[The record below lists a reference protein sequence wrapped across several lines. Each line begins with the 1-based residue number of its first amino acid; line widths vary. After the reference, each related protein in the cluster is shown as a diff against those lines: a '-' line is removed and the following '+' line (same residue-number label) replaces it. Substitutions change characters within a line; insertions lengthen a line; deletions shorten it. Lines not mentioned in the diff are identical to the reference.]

1 MDIVIDITGGVVGTT
16 LVLVIYQMYQ
26 KYQSD
31 KKNESEHE
39 RVFSMIKEEQEARQK
54 ADQML
59 ADSVNELKANLAEKL
74 DDIHSQLAAINSNI
88 EWLKMREEDKRGD
101 RK

>member
-31 KKNESEHE
+31 KRNDSEHE
-39 RVFSMIKEEQEARQK
+39 RVLSMIKDEQEARQK

-74 DDIHSQLAAINSNI
+74 DEIHSQLATINNNI
-88 EWLKMREEDKRGD
+88 EWLKYREEDKKGD

>member
-16 LVLVIYQMYQ
+16 LALVIYQMYQ
-26 KYQSD
+26 KYQAD
-31 KKNESEHE
+31 KRNDSEHE
-39 RVFSMIKEEQEARQK
+39 RVLSMIKEEQEARQK

-74 DDIHSQLAAINSNI
+74 DDIHSQLAAINNNI
-88 EWLKMREEDKRGD
+88 EWLKMREVDKRGD
-101 RK
+101 KK

>member
-16 LVLVIYQMYQ
+16 LVLVLYQMYV

-31 KKNESEHE
+31 KRNESEHE
-39 RVFSMIKEEQEARQK
+39 HVLSMIKEEQEARQK

>member
-16 LVLVIYQMYQ
+16 LVLVMYQMYQ
-26 KYQSD
+26 KYQAD
-31 KKNESEHE
+31 KRNDSEHDSIL
-39 RVFSMIKEEQEARQK
+39 SMIKDEQDARQK

-88 EWLKMREEDKRGD
+88 EWLKMREEDKRGE
-101 RK
+101 KK

>member
-31 KKNESEHE
+31 KRNESEHD
-39 RVFSMIKEEQEARQK
+39 RVLSMIKDEQDARQK

-74 DDIHSQLAAINSNI
+74 DEIHSQLATINNNI
-88 EWLKMREEDKRGD
+88 EWLKYNEQDKKGD

>member
-26 KYQSD
+26 KYQAD
-31 KKNESEHE
+31 KRNDSEHDHIL
-39 RVFSMIKEEQEARQK
+39 SMIKDEQDARQK

-74 DDIHSQLAAINSNI
+74 DEIHSQLATINNNI
-88 EWLKMREEDKRGD
+88 EWLKYREEDKKGD